1 MIFNED
7 SEGNN
12 NIAPTV
18 MLKCNMLSKPY
29 YTTAFNFYNSETD
42 CSYNHRFYSVQI
54 LPFQN
59 TICFKSF
66 F

>member
-29 YTTAFNFYNSETD
+29 YTTAFNFYSSETD
-42 CSYNHRFYSVQI
+42 CSFIQSQI
-54 LPFQN
+54 L
-59 TICFKSF
+59 
-66 F
+66 